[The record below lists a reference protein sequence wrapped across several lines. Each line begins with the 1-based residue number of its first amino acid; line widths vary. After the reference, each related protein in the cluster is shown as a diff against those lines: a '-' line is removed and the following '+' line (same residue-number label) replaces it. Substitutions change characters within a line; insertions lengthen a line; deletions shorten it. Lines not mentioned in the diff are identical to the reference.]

1 MKFRGKDGYA
11 PRSASMRVR
20 LIARYAA
27 SRWLALLEIVDPR
40 ATRRWEGKRSR
51 STRVLLK

>member
-40 ATRRWEGKRSR
+40 ATRRWEGERSR